1 MLLYSYNHVMHGFSA
16 RLTPSQVSELKKSPA
31 HVATREE
38 AFGKL
43 FTTHSPEFLG
53 LRHSFGLWNAS
64 SYGEGVIIALIDSG
78 VWPESE
84 SFNEKGMP
92 PIPTRWKGKCQ
103 NSTRNPFPCN
113 RKLIGAQTF
122 IKGSQAAGI
131 TDSPDDSP
139 RDFLGHG
146 THTSSTAAG
155 NHVPGASQFGYAKG
169 IARGIAP
176 RAHVA
181 MYKVSS
187 GPFIVESDVLAA
199 MDQAISDGVDIMS
212 LSLGFQQT
220 PYFQD
225 IIAIASLSAIQK
237 GIVVVCAAG
246 NDGAQNSTHNAAP
259 WITTVG
265 AGTLDRSFTATVTL
279 GNNLTFEGKSEFPER
294 VLILDTPLYYGKGDF
309 NKRICNIGALNKSE
323 VFGKVVICDNSN
335 RVSIFDQATELAN
348 VGAVAG
354 ILMADWTPFGVDGLS
369 IPSLVLPTSSG
380 ALIKK
385 YAIGAAGEA
394 AVKIMRFVLTS
405 FGTKPAPQ
413 VAEFSSKG
421 PDPVN
426 PNILKPDIIAPGVQ
440 VLAAFPPLIPVG
452 EIGNYPV
459 ASDYAL
465 LSGTSMSAPHVAG
478 VTALLKAV
486 HPEWSPAAIR
496 SALMTTADTIDNNG
510 TTLTNELTNLP
521 GTPLEFGA
529 GHINPNKAMSPGLIY
544 DIDWQGLTSS
554 QLSEIEKSP
563 AHLATYQESLGKLFT
578 THSPEFLGLEH
589 NSGLWPAA
597 SYGEGV
603 IIGVFDTGIWPESES
618 FNDKGMPQVPQN
630 WKGKCENGTAFSP
643 SACNKKLI
651 GARSFSKGIQA
662 AEGNISKELDY
673 DSPRD
678 FDGHGTHTSSTAAGN
693 HVLGVSHFGYA
704 RGTASGV
711 APHAHVAMYKVMW
724 ETDSGNSAAS
734 DVLAGMD
741 QAIADG
747 VDIMSLSLGFDQT
760 PYFNDLIAI
769 ASLSAVEKGI
779 FVVCAAGND
788 GARNGAPWITT
799 VGAGTLDRSF
809 TAAVTLAPQVADFSS
824 RGPDPVNPT
833 VLKPDIIAPGV
844 DVLAAVAPNRPFT
857 ETGNYKFV
865 TDYALYSGTSMAA
878 PHVAGVAALLKA
890 VHPEWSPAAIRSAMM
905 TTAYTNNNN
914 GTALTNQ
921 FLDLPGTPLDY
932 GAGRKV
938 T

>member
-1 MLLYSYNHVMHGFSA
+1 MTGRMNFYSYSLFVLSWLLLLLLLEINNAMSEPEEYKTYVVHMDHSHKPTSFSTHELWHRSTLRSLSNPVDDEEKLLYSYNHIIHGFSA
-16 RLTPSQVSELKKSPA
+16 R
-31 HVATREE
+31 
-38 AFGKL
+38 
-43 FTTHSPEFLG
+43 
-53 LRHSFGLWNAS
+53 
-64 SYGEGVIIALIDSG
+64 
-78 VWPESE
+78 
-84 SFNEKGMP
+84 
-92 PIPTRWKGKCQ
+92 
-103 NSTRNPFPCN
+103 
-113 RKLIGAQTF
+113 
-122 IKGSQAAGI
+122 
-131 TDSPDDSP
+131 
-139 RDFLGHG
+139 
-146 THTSSTAAG
+146 
-155 NHVPGASQFGYAKG
+155 
-169 IARGIAP
+169 
-176 RAHVA
+176 
-181 MYKVSS
+181 
-187 GPFIVESDVLAA
+187 
-199 MDQAISDGVDIMS
+199 
-212 LSLGFQQT
+212 
-220 PYFQD
+220 
-225 IIAIASLSAIQK
+225 
-237 GIVVVCAAG
+237 
-246 NDGAQNSTHNAAP
+246 
-259 WITTVG
+259 
-265 AGTLDRSFTATVTL
+265 
-279 GNNLTFEGKSEFPER
+279 
-294 VLILDTPLYYGKGDF
+294 
-309 NKRICNIGALNKSE
+309 
-323 VFGKVVICDNSN
+323 
-335 RVSIFDQATELAN
+335 
-348 VGAVAG
+348 
-354 ILMADWTPFGVDGLS
+354 
-369 IPSLVLPTSSG
+369 
-380 ALIKK
+380 
-385 YAIGAAGEA
+385 
-394 AVKIMRFVLTS
+394 
-405 FGTKPAPQ
+405 
-413 VAEFSSKG
+413 
-421 PDPVN
+421 
-426 PNILKPDIIAPGVQ
+426 
-440 VLAAFPPLIPVG
+440 
-452 EIGNYPV
+452 
-459 ASDYAL
+459 
-465 LSGTSMSAPHVAG
+465 
-478 VTALLKAV
+478 
-486 HPEWSPAAIR
+486 
-496 SALMTTADTIDNNG
+496 
-510 TTLTNELTNLP
+510 
-521 GTPLEFGA
+521 
-529 GHINPNKAMSPGLIY
+529 
-544 DIDWQGLTSS
+544 LTSS

-788 GARNGAPWITT
+788 GARNSTYNGAPWITT

-809 TAAVTLAPQVADFSS
+809 TAAVTLGNGVTFEGTSYFPESIYITNTPLYYGKDDANKAICYMEALDAKEIAGKVVVCDNSSKIDISSQMEELDRVGAYAGIFMTDRSTLDPEDYYIPSLVLPTSSGMFVREYAKNASKAEIRSMRFLFTSLGTKPAPQVADFSS

-932 GAGRKV
+932 GAGHINPNKAMDPGLIYDIEFQDYIDFLCNLSYNDAQMKAVLRRSQWNCSRERTELNYPSFIAIFSKDESSPKV
-938 T
+938 KNFTRVVSNVGDDKSVYQAVATTSSGMTIKVEPSTLTFTEKYQKQSFVLSVEIDGEPPKVVYGHVKWIDQYSHIVSSPVVVLLYF